1 MLEEALGGIAS
12 SADVMRGLPFEKFS
26 DELALAAANAM
37 PDWWQRIDS
46 DPDWRN
52 YSKYGLAVGYGAIAL
67 VAAIQLIRIQMR
79 VPEYGWTTQKVFHLL
94 NFLVASLRLGVFAC
108 WQRVQLVDGRVV
120 QAVLADLPGLL
131 FFSTYTLLVLFWA
144 EIYHQAR
151 SLPTSKLR
159 PIFVTANAVVY
170 IIQAGLWVFMALA
183 TGQAKEVGRVAG
195 CVFLAIVSVAAALGF
210 LVYGGRLFLML
221 RRFPVESRGR
231 TKKLREVGFV
241 TVICATCF
249 TIRAV
254 IVAWSALDKQD
265 ADLDVWRHPLLDL
278 IYYSLV
284 EIVPSA
290 LVLFIL
296 RKLPPKRN
304 LQGYQPIPNR

>member
-1 MLEEALGGIAS
+1 
-12 SADVMRGLPFEKFS
+12 MRAFAFEKLS
-26 DELALAAANAM
+26 NELAAAAANAM

-46 DPDWRN
+46 DPKWRS
-52 YSKYGLAVGYGAIAL
+52 YSEYGLAVGYGAIAL

-108 WQRVQLVDGRVV
+108 WQKVQMADPPVV
-120 QAVLADLPGLL
+120 QAVLTDLPGLL

-170 IIQAGLWVFMALA
+170 LVQAGLWVFTSVA
-183 TGQAKEVGRVAG
+183 TGEAVEVGRIAG
-195 CVFLAIVSVAAALGF
+195 CVFLAIVSIAAALGF

-249 TIRAV
+249 TVRAV

-265 ADLDVWRHPLLDL
+265 ADLDVWQHPLLDI
-278 IYYSLV
+278 IYYSFV

-296 RKLPPKRN
+296 RKLPPRRN
-304 LQGYQPIPNR
+304 PQGYRPIPNA